1 MEAIIFTGIQGA
13 GKTTFYLARFAA
25 THRHLSLDLLRT
37 RQREQDFLQECIA
50 GRQSFVVDNTNPTA
64 ADRARYIAPARAA
77 GFRIVGYYFALPLA
91 LCLARNAARPAEQRI
106 PTPGVRA
113 AHKRLQPPTLAEGFD
128 ALYVVRQDAEG
139 ALAIELVTNH

>member
-50 GRQSFVVDNTNPTA
+50 GRQSFVVDNTNPAA

-91 LCLARNAARPAEQRI
+91 LCLARNAARPAGQRVPI
-106 PTPGVRA
+106 PGVRA
-113 AHKRLQPPTLAEGFD
+113 THKRLQPPTLAEGFD
-128 ALYVVRQDAEG
+128 ALYIVRQDAYGTLIVE
-139 ALAIELVTNH
+139 ETDDS